1 MGGMIM
7 TPEEYIDQMKIQEV
21 SWNGDICENEP
32 TGDYILSEED
42 ALEAVRM
49 AREDEKRVV
58 KEKCEKL
65 FRGFLL
71 KAFLKSAS
79 NEPFDQEGEFKKL
92 MDKI

>member
-1 MGGMIM
+1 M
-7 TPEEYIDQMKIQEV
+7 TPEQFIQARCCDENGKIIRDTITIDEAQA
-21 SWNGDICENEP
+21 
-32 TGDYILSEED
+32 ILN
-42 ALEAVRM
+42 L

>member
-1 MGGMIM
+1 MSYNKGFRYVAYDAANG
-7 TPEEYIDQMKIQEV
+7 EYQEFK
-21 SWNGDICENEP
+21 
-32 TGDYILSEED
+32 TKED

-49 AREDEKRVV
+49 ARKDEKRVV

>member
-1 MGGMIM
+1 MIM
-7 TPEEYIDQMKIQEV
+7 TPEQFIQARCCDENGKIIRDTITIDEAQA
-21 SWNGDICENEP
+21 
-32 TGDYILSEED
+32 ILN
-42 ALEAVRM
+42 L

>member
-1 MGGMIM
+1 M
-7 TPEEYIDQMKIQEV
+7 TPEQFVQARCCDENGKIIRDTITIDEAQV
-21 SWNGDICENEP
+21 
-32 TGDYILSEED
+32 ILK
-42 ALEAVRM
+42 L
-49 AREDEKRVV
+49 AREDEKRIV

>member
-21 SWNGDICENEP
+21 SWNGDI
-32 TGDYILSEED
+32 
-42 ALEAVRM
+42 
-49 AREDEKRVV
+49 
-58 KEKCEKL
+58 CEKL

>member
-1 MGGMIM
+1 M
-7 TPEEYIDQMKIQEV
+7 TPEQFIQARCCDENGKIIRDTITIDEAQA
-21 SWNGDICENEP
+21 
-32 TGDYILSEED
+32 ILN
-42 ALEAVRM
+42 L
-49 AREDEKRVV
+49 AREDEKRIV

-92 MDKI
+92 MNKI

>member
-42 ALEAVRM
+42 TLEAVRM
-49 AREDEKRVV
+49 AREDEKRIV

-65 FRGFLL
+65 FRGFLGDYFYHL
-71 KAFLKSAS
+71 IENFFPFFL
-79 NEPFDQEGEFKKL
+79 FL
-92 MDKI
+92 M

>member
-7 TPEEYIDQMKIQEV
+7 TPEQFIQARCCDENGKIIRDTITIDEAQV
-21 SWNGDICENEP
+21 
-32 TGDYILSEED
+32 ILK
-42 ALEAVRM
+42 L
-49 AREDEKRVV
+49 AREDEKRIV

>member
-1 MGGMIM
+1 MIM
-7 TPEEYIDQMKIQEV
+7 TPEQIIQARCCDENGKIIRDTITIDEAQA
-21 SWNGDICENEP
+21 
-32 TGDYILSEED
+32 ILN
-42 ALEAVRM
+42 L

>member
-1 MGGMIM
+1 M
-7 TPEEYIDQMKIQEV
+7 TPEQFIQARCCDENGKIIRDTITIDEAQA
-21 SWNGDICENEP
+21 
-32 TGDYILSEED
+32 ILN
-42 ALEAVRM
+42 L
-49 AREDEKRVV
+49 AREDEKRIV

-92 MDKI
+92 MDRI

>member
-1 MGGMIM
+1 M
-7 TPEEYIDQMKIQEV
+7 TPEQFIQARCCDENGKIIRDTITIDEAQA
-21 SWNGDICENEP
+21 
-32 TGDYILSEED
+32 ILN
-42 ALEAVRM
+42 L
-49 AREDEKRVV
+49 AREDEKRIV

>member
-1 MGGMIM
+1 M
-7 TPEEYIDQMKIQEV
+7 TPEQFIQARCCDENGKIIRDTITIDEAQV
-21 SWNGDICENEP
+21 
-32 TGDYILSEED
+32 ILK
-42 ALEAVRM
+42 L
-49 AREDEKRVV
+49 AREDEKRIV

-71 KAFLKSAS
+71 KAFLKNAA

>member
-1 MGGMIM
+1 MIM
-7 TPEEYIDQMKIQEV
+7 TPEQFIQARCCDENGKIIRDTITIDEAQV
-21 SWNGDICENEP
+21 
-32 TGDYILSEED
+32 ILK
-42 ALEAVRM
+42 L
-49 AREDEKRVV
+49 AREDEKRIV

-79 NEPFDQEGEFKKL
+79 NEPFDQEEEFKKL

>member
-1 MGGMIM
+1 M
-7 TPEEYIDQMKIQEV
+7 TPEQFIQARCCDENGKIIRDTITIDEAQV
-21 SWNGDICENEP
+21 
-32 TGDYILSEED
+32 ILK
-42 ALEAVRM
+42 L
-49 AREDEKRVV
+49 AREDEKRIV

>member
-7 TPEEYIDQMKIQEV
+7 TPEQFIQARCCDENGKIIRDTITIDEAQV
-21 SWNGDICENEP
+21 
-32 TGDYILSEED
+32 ILK
-42 ALEAVRM
+42 L
-49 AREDEKRVV
+49 AREDEKRIL

-71 KAFLKSAS
+71 KAFLKSDS

>member
-7 TPEEYIDQMKIQEV
+7 TPEQFIQARCCDENGKIIRDTITIDEAQA
-21 SWNGDICENEP
+21 
-32 TGDYILSEED
+32 ILN
-42 ALEAVRM
+42 L

>member
-1 MGGMIM
+1 M
-7 TPEEYIDQMKIQEV
+7 TQEEFIQARCCDENGKIIRDTITIDEAQV
-21 SWNGDICENEP
+21 
-32 TGDYILSEED
+32 ILK
-42 ALEAVRM
+42 L
-49 AREDEKRVV
+49 AREDEKRIV

>member
-1 MGGMIM
+1 M
-7 TPEEYIDQMKIQEV
+7 TPEQFIQARCCDENGKIIRDTITIDEAQV
-21 SWNGDICENEP
+21 
-32 TGDYILSEED
+32 ILK
-42 ALEAVRM
+42 L
-49 AREDEKRVV
+49 AREDEKRIV

-79 NEPFDQEGEFKKL
+79 NEPFDQEEEFKKL